1 MLPTHPHFAPLAAL
15 QLHRD
20 MAIEFHEGVNGRSR
34 ISFIVTDQMLT
45 PAPALHAGYV
55 YAACDLASYVA
66 LMSVL
71 NDSESAV
78 THDLHISLMR
88 TAFAGER
95 VEITAEIV
103 KRGRTLV
110 FLDAK
115 AMCGERLLATARIT
129 KSLM

>member
-1 MLPTHPHFAPLAAL
+1 MLPNHPHFAPLAAQ

-20 MAIEFHEGVNGRSR
+20 MAIAFHTGENGRSH
-34 ISFIVTDQMLT
+34 ISFIVSQQMLT
-45 PAPALHAGYV
+45 PAPALHAGFV
-55 YAACDLASYVA
+55 YTGCDLASYVA

-71 NDSESAV
+71 KDTESAV

-95 VEITAEIV
+95 VEITAEVV
-103 KRGRTLV
+103 KRGRTLA

-129 KSLM
+129 KSLL